1 VAYVLLAAAVV
12 VGAIAL
18 VLPRLGN
25 DRRLHE
31 VDRFHRAGQITSD
44 WARAGVTA
52 PVLVDDAA
60 PREDADG
67 VAHSDDPSP
76 DGERRRDRAAS
87 RH

>member
-1 VAYVLLAAAVV
+1 VAYVLLAAAVAV
-12 VGAIAL
+12 VIVAL

-44 WARAGVTA
+44 WARAGATP

-60 PREDADG
+60 PQDDEASRE
-67 VAHSDDPSP
+67 
-76 DGERRRDRAAS
+76 RDAAS
-87 RH
+87 SQR